1 MSNISSKAKYR
12 LISCYRHL
20 RKQRR
25 LNSGSDENNNF
36 SITLYRSK
44 ISLFQKTEAWLIRL
58 EFLYSIICQ
67 ISENLR

>member
-20 RKQRR
+20 RKQRQ

-36 SITLYRSK
+36 SITLFRSK